1 MNIKEIA
8 QQEARIEAWKAE
20 GRDEYD
26 IKKQV
31 RYAMLCYAMLCYAML
46 CYGNSLV
53 SISILCLCSKS
64 NHLGTD

>member
-8 QQEARIEAWKAE
+8 QQNKYIEKMKAE

-31 RYAMLCYAMLCYAML
+31 
-46 CYGNSLV
+46 SFIPV
-53 SISILCLCSKS
+53 HSP
-64 NHLGTD
+64 TTP

>member
-8 QQEARIEAWKAE
+8 QQEARIEAWKVE

-31 RYAMLCYAMLCYAML
+31 HSGSVHSEWVRA
-46 CYGNSLV
+46 
-53 SISILCLCSKS
+53 
-64 NHLGTD
+64 